1 MWYYA
6 ENSEQ
11 RGPVTKEDLIA
22 KLQSGELTR
31 DTLVWTNNMRN
42 WEKACDVKEISE
54 ALPAI
59 PSVSVVAQPP
69 SPDIQQENTSDSQQ
83 QNIVLTKVESNA
95 ADDSDTIKLRPVGGN
110 VGTNNSASQDNGF
123 PAAQPAMLT
132 CQQCGRQV
140 APSVAINY
148 QGTIICP
155 NCKQQ
160 YLQTM
165 YEQHGTSQVYYPPAS
180 FLMRL
185 GAHLIDSLIIGIACG
200 AIGGIISLLV
210 GVAIGV
216 LGGDSDASVLIS
228 QLIGFI
234 FELFIFVF
242 YETFFLTKF
251 AATPGKMILGLKVLH
266 NGESLSVGRAVG
278 RAFGKQLSGAL
289 CCVGYIIAAF
299 SQDTKTLHDMMCD
312 TVVVSTK

>member
-1 MWYYA
+1 
-6 ENSEQ
+6 
-11 RGPVTKEDLIA
+11 
-22 KLQSGELTR
+22 
-31 DTLVWTNNMRN
+31 MRN
-42 WEKACDVKEISE
+42 WEKACDVHEISE
-54 ALPAI
+54 ALPAA
-59 PSVSVVAQPP
+59 PQVSVAPQTPL
-69 SPDIQQENTSDSQQ
+69 PDIQQEKAADSQQ
-83 QNIVLTKVESNA
+83 QEIVLTKVENNT

-110 VGTNNSASQDNGF
+110 VGAGNSASQGNGF
-123 PAAQPAMLT
+123 PAAQPAMLK

-140 APSVAINY
+140 APSVALNY

-160 YLQTM
+160 YLQNM
-165 YEQHGTSQVYYPPAS
+165 YEQHGTNQVYYPPAS

-185 GAHLIDSLIIGIACG
+185 GAYLIDSLIIGIANA
-200 AIGGIISLLV
+200 AIGGMIGLLV

-216 LGGDSDASVLIS
+216 LGGDSDASTLIA

-234 FELFIFVF
+234 VGLFIYVS

-278 RAFGKQLSGAL
+278 RAFGKQLSGYI
-289 CCVGYIIAAF
+289 CCIGYLMAAF

-312 TVVVSTK
+312 TIVVSTK